1 MSGAA
6 NRSRWLQLRAESQA
20 ARRGRDLLDEK
31 REALVREIARRLAR
45 REDAWRRAG
54 ANLAEARAALR
65 DARTEVGRSTLESAA
80 LGRAAAKSPARWR
93 EISVF
98 GIPVPALVSQPSP
111 WRPAWGP
118 GGAAA
123 SLDRAGAAFG
133 KALPSIIELAAE
145 ELAVRALERG
155 LAKTSH
161 RINALEKII
170 LPGLEREIH
179 EVSSAIEEEERDEAF
194 RRRRWLV
201 ARGERRRF

>member
-31 REALVREIARRLAR
+31 REALVREIARRLTR
-45 REDAWRRAG
+45 REDAWRRA
-54 ANLAEARAALR
+54 AASLAEARAALR
-65 DARTEVGRSTLESAA
+65 DARTEVGRPALESAA
-80 LGRAAAKSPARWR
+80 LGRAAQSPAGWR
-93 EISVF
+93 ETSVF

-118 GGAAA
+118 GGSAAA
-123 SLDRAGAAFG
+123 LDRAGAAFG
-133 KALPSIIELAAE
+133 KALPSVIELAQE

-161 RINALEKII
+161 RINALERII
-170 LPGLEREIH
+170 LPGLAREIR

-194 RRRRWLV
+194 RRRRWLG